1 MPGRSAIQV
10 YMLQRLIGKLR
21 GCATSVFV
29 LAALVVLFSVGRS
42 GVSAAADQNPLLR
55 ARLLYNQ
62 RRYDAAISAALEA
75 RKFPGNQDVADL
87 VLGRSHLERYRES
100 ANSDDL
106 TAGRDA
112 LRAIHPANLVARDQ
126 LDLLIGLGQS
136 LYFEGAFGA
145 AAELWD
151 SALARAE
158 DLGPAARDRLL
169 DWWASA
175 LDRAAQSRLVEDRDP
190 IYTRILDRTQVEL
203 GRDPG
208 GAAAAYWHAVASRA
222 LGDLDRAWEAV
233 QAGWLRAL
241 LKIDP
246 DRAAAMRADLDRLM
260 LEVIIP
266 ERARKW
272 SGPDFQSSADLMKAE
287 WDAFK
292 ASWIPK

>member
-1 MPGRSAIQV
+1 MPARSAIQV
-10 YMLQRLIGKLR
+10 SIFQRLMAKLR
-21 GCATSVFV
+21 GWAAPVWA
-29 LAALVVLFSVGRS
+29 LAALVVFFSGGWPRLC
-42 GVSAAADQNPLLR
+42 AAAEQNPLLK

-62 RRYDAAISAALEA
+62 RQYDAAIDAALEA
-75 RKFPGNQDVADL
+75 RKLPGGQDVANL

-112 LRAIHPANLVARDQ
+112 LRAIRPANLVPRDQ

-145 AAELWD
+145 AAELWE

-158 DLGPAARDRLL
+158 DIGPAARDRLL

-190 IYTRILDRTQVEL
+190 IYARILDRMQAEL

-208 GAAAAYWHAVASRA
+208 GAAAAYWLAAASRA
-222 LGDLDRAWEAV
+222 LGDLDRAWEAA
-233 QAGWLRAL
+233 QAAWLRAL
-241 LKIDP
+241 LDT
-246 DRAAAMRADLDRLM
+246 DHAAAMREDLNRLM
-260 LEVIIP
+260 LEAIIP

-287 WDAFK
+287 WEAFK
-292 ASWIPK
+292 ANWMPK

>member
-1 MPGRSAIQV
+1 MPSRPAIQVHILQRLMVRLRGRSATLWI
-10 YMLQRLIGKLR
+10 
-21 GCATSVFV
+21 
-29 LAALVVLFSVGRS
+29 LAALVVVFSGGWPR
-42 GVSAAADQNPLLR
+42 VSAAANQDPLLK

-62 RRYDAAISAALEA
+62 RQYDAAIDAALEA
-75 RKFPGNQDVADL
+75 RKLPGNQDVANL
-87 VLGRSHLERYRES
+87 VLGRSRLERYRES
-100 ANSDDL
+100 QNSDDL

-112 LRAIHPANLVARDQ
+112 LRAVHPAHLVPRDQ

-136 LYFEGAFGA
+136 LYFENAFGA

-158 DLGPAARDRLL
+158 EIGPTARDRLL

-190 IYTRILDRTQVEL
+190 IYTRILDRAQAEL

-208 GAAAAYWHAVASRA
+208 GAAAAYWQAAACRA

-233 QAGWLRAL
+233 QAAWLRSL
-241 LKIDP
+241 LNTDH
-246 DRAAAMRADLDRLM
+246 AAAMRDDLDRLM
-260 LEVIIP
+260 LEAIIP

-287 WDAFK
+287 WEAFK
-292 ASWIPK
+292 ANWTPK